1 MNTNELN
8 DMKINY
14 YSKIILILFL
24 ILNVSLLEAQD
35 LNKSQGA
42 ANDFYFTL
50 TGKSDNVKNYIIL
63 NKNEDF
69 QSYVFNYEN
78 GGFIMISG
86 KTNEIIAFSE
96 VSEYNLKGLENSKII
111 AGDFKRIDVVNNS
124 IAQKTTTQIAKKAGD
139 QMDPLLTDV
148 WGGVNCKDDNGNT
161 VYPSNYYTPSHC
173 SPGCVA
179 ISLAQVLHFYEWPNK
194 GVGNQVYGENYSG
207 NYKRHQAF
215 FDGVDYDW
223 NNMLD
228 EYMNKPSTDAQQK
241 AVGELMYHTGVAL
254 QMNYEPSGSTSN
266 INKTPFVY
274 KNFFRFTSHYEDA
287 SWTDFW
293 TRLYD
298 NIQQGRPVPV
308 AVDASRTGDGHVFV
322 ANGYKEVDGKP
333 FYYINWGWYDNNGI
347 NGWYNIQGW
356 TSTSPGYN
364 TITGATF
371 DVLPNPEIVSI
382 DKTGS
387 GNNFTIKWEV
397 SDKLKWQE
405 FTLEQK
411 VDQGDWEELATN
423 ISQKEY
429 TVSNPSGKVY
439 QFRVKAK
446 VDGNYY
452 TDSWSEIEIFS
463 VEGGYNGIVNF
474 GGNQYAY
481 ARQTPDNDL
490 DFTGDYTFETWIKLM
505 DGNSNGNIILDQQYA
520 FGLELTEVTGSNYAV
535 KFISH
540 GSGEE
545 LVSNKNG
552 SKIQNNQWAHIAV
565 SKSGNAIK
573 LFINGV
579 MTDEYTGSDFNLAS
593 SNSALNIAE
602 KYRGGYASHI
612 KAEMDQI
619 RLSKTGRYSGSF
631 TPNQN
636 VHFAVDDKT
645 IAYFAFQD
653 VHNVRLKDKAY
664 NLSVIVSNTSGNAEW
679 TFEFTE
685 QVLSNKDFALLQNTL
700 NIYPNPVAN
709 NRFKINFDNNLDFG
723 DIEVNMFDLIGKK
736 VPIRINLDSFNS
748 WNVLLQD
755 LNSGIYILQ
764 IKGNGFTASRKI
776 IVQ

>member
-1 MNTNELN
+1 
-8 DMKINY
+8 MKINY
-14 YSKIILILFL
+14 YNKIILFLFL
-24 ILNVSLLEAQD
+24 ILNFSLLEAQN

-42 ANDFYFTL
+42 ANDFYFAL
-50 TGKSDNVKNYIIL
+50 IGKSGNVKNYIIL
-63 NKNEDF
+63 NKNEDI
-69 QSYVFNYEN
+69 QNYVFNYEN

-96 VSEYNLKGLENSKII
+96 VNEYNLKGLENSKII
-111 AGDFKRIDVVNNS
+111 AGNFQTISVVNNS
-124 IAQKTTTQIAKKAGD
+124 IVQKTTTLAAKKAAA
-139 QMDPLLTDV
+139 QIDPLLTDV
-148 WGGVNCKDDNGNT
+148 WGGVNCKDDEGNT

-179 ISLAQVLHFYEWPNK
+179 ISLAQVLHYYEWPK
-194 GVGNQVYGENYSG
+194 RGVGNQVYGENYSG

-215 FDGVDYDW
+215 FDGVNYDW

-228 EYMNKPSTDAQQK
+228 EYMNKPSTDVQQK

-266 INKTPFVY
+266 IDKTPFVY
-274 KNFFRFTSHYEDA
+274 KNFFRFTSHYEDV
-287 SWTDFW
+287 SWSDFW

-298 NIQQGRPVPV
+298 NIQHGRPVPV

-322 ANGYKEVDGKP
+322 ANGYKEIDDKP
-333 FYYINWGWYDNNGI
+333 YYYLNWGWYDDNGV
-347 NGWYNIQGW
+347 NGWYNIQDW
-356 TSTSPGYN
+356 TSASPGYN
-364 TITGATF
+364 TITGASF
-371 DVLPNPEIVSI
+371 DVLPNPQISEINS
-382 DKTGS
+382 S
-387 GNNFTIKWEV
+387 GFGNDFTVNWIV
-397 SDKLKWQE
+397 SDKISVE
-405 FTLEQK
+405 EYTLEQK
-411 VDQGDWEELATN
+411 VDQGDWTELATG

-429 TVSNPSGKVY
+429 TVGNPSGKVY

-446 VDGNYY
+446 VDGSYY
-452 TDSWSEIEIFS
+452 TDSWSEIEVYS
-463 VEGGYNGIVNF
+463 ADGGYNGIVNF
-474 GGNQYAY
+474 GGSQYAY
-481 ARQTPDNDL
+481 SHQTPDNDL
-490 DFTGDYTFETWIKLM
+490 NFTGDYTFETWIKLM

-540 GSGEE
+540 GSGKE

-573 LFINGV
+573 LFIDGSV
-579 MTDEYTGSDFNLAS
+579 MDEYSGSEFNLSS

-619 RLSKTGRYSGSF
+619 RLSNTGRYSNSF
-631 TPNQN
+631 TPNQD

-653 VHNVRLKDKAY
+653 VHGVRLKDEAY

-679 TFEFTE
+679 TFEHTG
-685 QVLSNKDFALLQNTL
+685 QVLANEDFELLQSTL
-700 NIYPNPVAN
+700 NVYPNPIIN
-709 NRFKINFDNNLDFG
+709 NRFRILFASELDLG
-723 DIEVNMFDLIGKK
+723 DIEINMFDLTGRK
-736 VPIRINLDSFNS
+736 VPIKIGQGSFKS
-748 WNVLLQD
+748 WNVLLQK
-755 LNSGIYILQ
+755 LSTGIYILR
-764 IKGNGFTASRKI
+764 IKGEGFTANRKI